1 VNNLIASALWHK
13 LAVLEPPI
21 GILMKVQR
29 MVVDFFREKCTG
41 YHCFIS
47 FKRVWR
53 SRFDTVS

>member
-29 MVVDFFREKCTG
+29 MVVDFFREKMHWIPLF
-41 YHCFIS
+41 YIFQKS
-47 FKRVWR
+47 LEVKV
-53 SRFDTVS
+53 